1 MIPGIVQKFK
11 KISSLTL
18 TKISSSLFL
27 RLLISYLFLATVP
40 IILVGTILIHT
51 TRTTI
56 ERNILDR
63 NLELAKKSAEIIE
76 GTLDRARDILRLNAQ
91 NPAIYRTDD
100 RLSQDL
106 VINSIVSEFNL
117 FRKVSLIDTTGNLVT
132 STSYSGIQSPQE
144 KIFNQ
149 SLIRGGATHSTVF
162 VAEDQLPYL
171 FIAQQIVFQNELIGW
186 IVGEVRLQA
195 MWELVDR
202 SIKSDKSQAFIFDSQ
217 GKYLAHTDRRQVFL
231 NEKFTE
237 QEIIDDVVLHRNDQP
252 ESEPSPQPISY
263 DKNQLLADQDLVQ
276 TFGRYSE
283 PASEQKLPGGPKIYK
298 DHFGVKMIA
307 AYTGFRTRKWG
318 FVIQQPASEAFE
330 PARRMQLQILIFVL
344 AAVLVGSLFAYVYA
358 MHLVRPISVL
368 VQGIEKFSQG
378 DLKYRIKT
386 LGKDEIGKLSDK
398 FNEMANKIYSIQ
410 RQLRRT
416 ERLATLSRMAAILS
430 HEIRNP
436 LNSMVINM
444 QILKREFDKYL
455 DGNQTKLNKF
465 YQIITSEITRID
477 DLVKNFL
484 IISKSS
490 HLNKQPEILDE
501 IISDIARSQEAN
513 AQSMNIK
520 IKLHFL
526 PQQVIA
532 NIDRER
538 LHQVFLNLFLNA
550 FDAMPNGGTLLVR
563 FRKLKPTAKPGV
575 ARPEIIRISII
586 DNGCGI
592 SEEHLE
598 NIFDFYYSTK
608 PHGTGIGLA
617 LAQQIIE
624 DHGGTIKVKSQVGNG
639 TCISVYLPI

>member
-1 MIPGIVQKFK
+1 MTPGIFK
-11 KISSLTL
+11 ILEKIFSLTL
-18 TKISSSLFL
+18 AKISSSLFL

-40 IILVGTILIHT
+40 IILLGTILIHT

-100 RLSQDL
+100 RLSQEL

-117 FRKVSLIDTTGNLVT
+117 FRKVSLIDTAGNLVT
-132 STSYSGIQSPQE
+132 STSYSGIQSTQE
-144 KIFNQ
+144 KEFNQ
-149 SLIRGGATHSTVF
+149 SLIRGGAVHSTVF

-171 FIAQQIVFQNELIGW
+171 LIAQRIIFQNELVGW

-217 GKYLAHTDRRQVFL
+217 GKFLAHTDRRLVFL

-237 QEIIDDVVLHRNDQP
+237 QEIIDDVVLSRTELP
-252 ESEPSPQPISY
+252 EQLPSTQPISY
-263 DKNQLLADQDLVQ
+263 DKNQLSTDKNLMQ
-276 TFGRYSE
+276 TFGRYAE
-283 PASEQKLPGGPKIYK
+283 PAPEQKLVGGPKIYN
-298 DHFGVKMIA
+298 DHSGVKMIA

-318 FVIQQPASEAFE
+318 FVIQQPASEAFL
-330 PARRMQLQILIFVL
+330 PARRMQIQILIFVL
-344 AAVLVGSLFAYVYA
+344 AAILVGSLFAYVYA

-465 YQIITSEITRID
+465 YQIIISEITRID

-490 HLNKQPEILDE
+490 RLNRKPEILDE
-501 IISDIARSQEAN
+501 IITEIAGSQEAN
-513 AQSMNIK
+513 AQSLNIR
-520 IKLHFL
+520 IKLSFL
-526 PQQVIA
+526 HHQVIA
-532 NIDRER
+532 NVDRER
-538 LHQVFLNLFLNA
+538 MHQVFLNLFLNA
-550 FDAMPNGGTLLVR
+550 FDAMPNGGALVVR
-563 FRKLKPTAKPGV
+563 LEKLAPKTSSNGTKPDLVK
-575 ARPEIIRISII
+575 ISII

-624 DHGGTIKVKSQVGNG
+624 DHGGTIKVKSQIGKG
-639 TCISVYLPI
+639 TCIRVYLPI

>member
-1 MIPGIVQKFK
+1 M
-11 KISSLTL
+11 L
-18 TKISSSLFL
+18 TKVSSSLFL
-27 RLLISYLFLATVP
+27 RLLISYLFLATIP

-51 TRTTI
+51 ARLTI

-76 GTLDRARDILRLNAQ
+76 SNLDRARDILRLNAQ
-91 NPAIYRTDD
+91 NPAIYRMDD

-117 FRKVSLIDTTGNLVT
+117 FRKVTLIDTCGNLVT
-132 STSYSGIQSPQE
+132 STSYSDIQSPQE
-144 KIFNQ
+144 MDFNQ
-149 SLIRGGATHSTVF
+149 SLINGGAIHSTVF

-171 FIAQQIVFQNELIGW
+171 LIAQQIIFQNELVAW

-202 SIKSDKSQAFIFDSQ
+202 SIKSEKSQAFIFDSQ
-217 GKYLAHTDRRQVFL
+217 GKFLAHTDRRRVFL

-237 QEIIDDVVLHRNDQP
+237 QEIIDDVVLHRHEEPVPTQNAQP
-252 ESEPSPQPISY
+252 TAYNKNYMSD
-263 DKNQLLADQDLVQ
+263 DKDLVQ
-276 TFGRYSE
+276 TFGRYAESM
-283 PASEQKLPGGPKIYK
+283 PEQMLPGGPKIYK
-298 DHFGVKMIA
+298 DHSGVKMIA

-318 FVIQQPASEAFE
+318 FVIQQPASEAFG
-330 PARRMQLQILIFVL
+330 PARRMQIQILIFVL

-368 VQGIEKFSQG
+368 VLGIEKFSQG
-378 DLKYRIKT
+378 NLKYRIKT
-386 LGKDEIGKLSDK
+386 LGKDEIGTLSDK
-398 FNEMANKIYSIQ
+398 FNEMADKIHRIQ

-444 QILKREFDKYL
+444 QILKREFDKYM
-455 DGNQTKLNKF
+455 DGNQPKLNKF

-484 IISKSS
+484 ILSKSS
-490 HLNKQPEILDE
+490 RLNKQPENLNE
-501 IISDIARSQEAN
+501 IIKEIAGSQEAK
-513 AQSMNIK
+513 AQSINIK
-520 IKLHFL
+520 IELDFKHH
-526 PQQVIA
+526 QVIA
-532 NIDRER
+532 NVDRER

-550 FDAMPNGGTLLVR
+550 FDAMPNGGILLVR
-563 FRKLKPTAKPGV
+563 FRKLKPKSGPTAN
-575 ARPEIIRISII
+575 RPEMVKISII

-592 SEEHLE
+592 PEEHLD

-608 PHGTGIGLA
+608 PHGTGIGLS

-624 DHGGTIKVKSQVGNG
+624 DHGGAIKVKSQVGKG
-639 TCISVYLPI
+639 TSISVYLPV